1 MIAASPIILHYAF
14 SAMTFAA
21 VNNICTFTHA
31 LITFINPQT
40 TKRLMQEKGIFEYF
54 KEAVT
59 LKYKDFSGRARRR
72 EYWSYA
78 LCTFVI
84 ACVVG
89 LIDGLI
95 GQRNILSLIVSL
107 ALLLPSLAISLRRLQ
122 DIGKPWQYILFAF
135 VPIIGVLYLLYLGVQ
150 DSQPGDNAYG
160 PNPKGL

>member
-1 MIAASPIILHYAF
+1 
-14 SAMTFAA
+14 MTFAA

-160 PNPKGL
+160 PNPKAL

>member
-1 MIAASPIILHYAF
+1 
-14 SAMTFAA
+14 MTF
-21 VNNICTFTHA
+21 VSVDNISTFT
-31 LITFINPQT
+31 LVVITFINQQI

-95 GQRNILSLIVSL
+95 GQRHILSLVVSL

-135 VPIIGVLYLLYLGVQ
+135 IPIIGILYLLYLGVQ
-150 DSQPGDNAYG
+150 DSQPGENAYG

>member
-1 MIAASPIILHYAF
+1 
-14 SAMTFAA
+14 MTFAA
-21 VNNICTFTHA
+21 VDNICTFTHA

-40 TKRLMQEKGIFEYF
+40 TKRLMQEKGLFEYF

-95 GQRNILSLIVSL
+95 GQRHILSLVVSL

-160 PNPKGL
+160 PNPTAL